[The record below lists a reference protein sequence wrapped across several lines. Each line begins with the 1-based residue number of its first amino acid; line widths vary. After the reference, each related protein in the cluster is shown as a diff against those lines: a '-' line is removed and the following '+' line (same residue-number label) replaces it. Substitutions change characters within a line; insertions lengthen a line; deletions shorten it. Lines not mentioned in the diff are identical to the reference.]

1 MALKED
7 LLAYLIASVG
17 WILAFFYLLYEYLV
31 YGPGFYEHLVR
42 GALLE
47 HVLMALGIPLFMF
60 IGYLFKRESQFK
72 RERENYA
79 RELKKAG
86 EMKDLFVDILR
97 HDLLNSIGIIKNV
110 AELLGD
116 NPSLKGAKE
125 VDMIKRNA
133 AKLEEI
139 VKMASTYADLANDRD
154 FDYVRRDINPMVDE
168 AVKDFKSAADE
179 KNIKIEIN
187 MKGSH
192 VVKSAPFIE
201 EVFYNIISNAV
212 KYSPRDSKIWV
223 SVDDVGDKVRFVVKD
238 QGPGVEDE
246 HKEKIFERFYRGGK
260 EGIKGTGLGLAIV
273 KRIVDL
279 HKGKVWVED
288 NPEGGS
294 IFIVEIPKNF

>member
-1 MALKED
+1 MDLKEN
-7 LLAYLIASVG
+7 LFAYLIASVG
-17 WILAFFYLLYEYLV
+17 WVLAFFYLLYEYFV
-31 YGPGFYEHLVR
+31 YGPGFYDHLVR
-42 GALLE
+42 DALLE
-47 HVLMALGIPLFMF
+47 HVLMALGIPLFTF

-116 NPSLKGAKE
+116 NPSLTGVKE

-154 FDYVRRDINPMVDE
+154 FDYARRDINPMVDE
-168 AVKDFKSAADE
+168 AVKDFKLAADE